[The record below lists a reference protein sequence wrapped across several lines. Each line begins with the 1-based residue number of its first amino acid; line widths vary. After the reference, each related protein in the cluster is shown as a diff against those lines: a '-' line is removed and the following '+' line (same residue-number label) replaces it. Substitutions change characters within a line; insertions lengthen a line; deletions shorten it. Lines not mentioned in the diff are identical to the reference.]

1 MNPFRPLPVALR
13 QGSGSRETPVARA
26 PCERVPGRRWLDPRQ
41 RPRRHVHLEMLV
53 QRKGRQLA
61 APDALHLGVERALL
75 AAVGGAPDGRRE
87 GVEPRPS
94 EPSVDLRGDVRVG
107 GALGKG
113 REIELAARDEAED
126 IGDGPLADLRGDADG
141 GEVARDTARR
151 IGPADRAGGDEER
164 YGHALA
170 ATLEDPDVP
179 ANKTRG
185 RKQRPC
191 RVTIGSRRW
200 RVLRRGPERRDEGR
214 SRRSGAA
221 RPPVDGHPPSLDGEL
236 GPPPPPPGGLTPAR
250 PSTPPQGPLP
260 RRVRPPPQSLL

>member
-26 PCERVPGRRWLDPRQ
+26 PCERVPGRRWLDP
-41 RPRRHVHLEMLV
+41 
-53 QRKGRQLA
+53 
-61 APDALHLGVERALL
+61 
-75 AAVGGAPDGRRE
+75 
-87 GVEPRPS
+87 
-94 EPSVDLRGDVRVG
+94 
-107 GALGKG
+107 
-113 REIELAARDEAED
+113 
-126 IGDGPLADLRGDADG
+126 RGDADG

-170 ATLEDPDVP
+170 ATLEDPEVP

-200 RVLRRGPERRDEGR
+200 RVLRRGPERRDEVRGR
-214 SRRSGAA
+214 DAGASREHV
-221 RPPVDGHPPSLDGEL
+221 VDDPLSIDGEL
-236 GPPPPPPGGLTPAR
+236 DRAAR
-250 PSTPPQGPLP
+250 ARVGEARAAETEHVERPP
-260 RRVRPPPQSLL
+260 RRVVRLQTGPLAPV